1 MKSWALT
8 VLILQIAAVF
18 FMIVA
23 LVVGDLGNP
32 QGLWDPSPAILPLEI
47 VFIVITSL
55 LLLASIVMILV
66 ELIMDLMGK
75 PISKKLS
82 AGYCILAGILM
93 VISAMLLITI
103 AALIKSGK
111 KEMFDVLG
119 VSAKLSQTY
128 FAYNIAG
135 GVMAI
140 IGAVLYFVAGF
151 LTCKHYGTG
160 QELCT

>member
-8 VLILQIAAVF
+8 VLILQIAAAF
-18 FMIVA
+18 FMLVA
-23 LVVGDLGNP
+23 LVVGALGDP
-32 QGLWDPSPAILPLEI
+32 QGIWDPSPAIHPLEI

-111 KEMFDVLG
+111 KDIFDVLG
-119 VSAKLSQTY
+119 VSQTY

-140 IGAVLYFVAGF
+140 ISAVLYFVAGF

-160 QELCT
+160 QELCR